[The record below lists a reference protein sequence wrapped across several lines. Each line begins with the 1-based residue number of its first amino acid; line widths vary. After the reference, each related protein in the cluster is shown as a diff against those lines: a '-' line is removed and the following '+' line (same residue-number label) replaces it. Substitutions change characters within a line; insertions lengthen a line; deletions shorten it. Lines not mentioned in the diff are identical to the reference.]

1 MIELLLEAARLK
13 HVARAGWLRHD
24 VANPESVAAH
34 SWGIGWLVLLFLP
47 PDLNRER
54 ALSYAV
60 VHDLA
65 EVRVG
70 DITPHDGIST
80 QDKQAL
86 ELSALHGLLRDAPQ
100 SVQDTALAY
109 QRGADAEARFVK
121 ELDRL
126 DMAIQATVYAQETGR
141 DLREFMVSARRA
153 LTTPVLIEV
162 WERLN
167 EQHPLAKD

>member
-1 MIELLLEAARLK
+1 M
-13 HVARAGWLRHD
+13 
-24 VANPESVAAH
+24 
-34 SWGIGWLVLLFLP
+34 
-47 PDLNRER
+47 
-54 ALSYAV
+54 
-60 VHDLA
+60 A